1 MASVNDTT
9 AGVSLNDVIKASG
22 KKNSETSANNAA
34 GIAAATNSKTG
45 TNKQALGKDA
55 FLQLLVTQMKH
66 QNPLDPQ
73 DNSEFVAQLA
83 QFSSLEGITSL
94 NESVTAIS
102 GNYKSSQALQ
112 ASSLVGR
119 SVIAQTDKAV
129 VDTTKSFNGTVVV
142 PQALSN
148 ATVTITDK
156 DGKVVKTIDM
166 GAQKAGNAAFVWDG
180 TNDKGD
186 KVDPGTYT
194 FAAKTTIDGKKLD
207 MYTMLPATVSSVTI
221 SQTGGEMMLN
231 LAGLGSIALSKVQT
245 IGI

>member
-9 AGVSLNDVIKASG
+9 AGVNLNDVIKASG
-22 KKNSETSANNAA
+22 VKSTSQTGVAS
-34 GIAAATNSKTG
+34 ATNSSTG
-45 TNKQALGKDA
+45 GQTLGKDA
-55 FLQLLVTQMKH
+55 FLQLLVTQMQH

-94 NESVTAIS
+94 NESVNAIS

-129 VDTTKSFNGTVVV
+129 VDTTKSLNGSVVV
-142 PQALSN
+142 PQSVSSV
-148 ATVTITDK
+148 TVTITDK
-156 DGKVVKTIDM
+156 DGNAVRTLQL
-166 GAQKAGNAAFVWDG
+166 GEQKAGNASFVWDG
-180 TNDKGD
+180 KNDKGEVVSPD
-186 KVDPGTYT
+186 TYS
-194 FAAKTTIDGKKLD
+194 FKATTTVDGKAME
-207 MYTMLPATVSSVTI
+207 MYTLLPATVSSVTI

-231 LAGLGSIALSKVQT
+231 LAGQGSVALSKVQT

>member
-1 MASVNDTT
+1 MATVNDPT
-9 AGVSLNDVIKASG
+9 AGVNLNDVLKASV
-22 KKNSETSANNAA
+22 KKSGETNGS
-34 GIAAATNSKTG
+34 GIASATNSKTG
-45 TNKQALGKDA
+45 NQALGKDA
-55 FLQLLVTQMKH
+55 FLQLLVTQMRN

-119 SVIAQTDKAV
+119 SVIVQTDKAV
-129 VDTTKSFNGTVVV
+129 VDTTKSFNGSVVV
-142 PQALSN
+142 PQSLSN

-156 DGKVVKTIDM
+156 DGKVVKTIDL
-166 GAQKAGNAAFVWDG
+166 GEQKAGNAAFVWDG
-180 TNDKGD
+180 TNDKGE
-186 KVDPGTYT
+186 KVDPGTYS
-194 FAAKTTIDGKKLD
+194 FAAKTTIDGKQLD
-207 MYTMLPATVSSVTI
+207 MYTLLPATVSSVTI

>member
-9 AGVSLNDVIKASG
+9 SGVNLNDVIKASAKTTTTQTG
-22 KKNSETSANNAA
+22 VAS
-34 GIAAATNSKTG
+34 ATNSSTGGKT
-45 TNKQALGKDA
+45 LGKDA
-55 FLQLLVTQMKH
+55 FLQLLVTQMQH

-129 VDTTKSFNGTVVV
+129 VDTTKSLSGSVVV
-142 PQALSN
+142 PQSVSSVTLS
-148 ATVTITDK
+148 ITDK
-156 DGKVVKTIDM
+156 DGNAVRTIDM
-166 GAQKAGNAAFVWDG
+166 GAQAAGNAAFVWDG
-180 TNDKGD
+180 KNESGE
-186 KVDPGTYT
+186 VVSPGTYN
-194 FAAKTTIDGKKLD
+194 FKASTTVDGKAME
-207 MYTMLPATVSSVTI
+207 MYTLLPATVSSVTI

-231 LAGLGSIALSKVQT
+231 LAGQGSVALSKVQT